1 MKKPVLILLA
11 LVLITAGAS
20 FFFSRKN
27 IKTQKSFSV
36 DCQKPRIQAIPRLML
51 WAWERPEDLRFLD
64 PTQAGVAY
72 LAATLTL
79 TGDRVAVRPRLQP
92 LKVAQGA
99 YVMTVVR
106 IEVSQDDRPTLS
118 DPQRTQVVA
127 EILKAMKSP
136 NVAALQIDF
145 DARQS
150 ERGFYRALL
159 TDVRAQ
165 LPQTMPLVMT
175 ALASWCLFDTWTDDL
190 PVDDVVP
197 MVFRMGKDTENVVK
211 FLASNQGFRSQLCGC
226 SVGIALDELRPEIP
240 TNRRVY
246 AFNLRSWTPQQ
257 FKFLSEK
264 VLP

>member
-11 LVLITAGAS
+11 LVLVAAGAS
-20 FFFSRKN
+20 FFFARKN

-36 DCQKPRIQAIPRLML
+36 DCQKPRIQPIPRLML

-64 PTQAGVAY
+64 PAQAGVAY

-79 TGDRVAVRPRLQP
+79 SGDGVEVRPRLQP
-92 LKVAQGA
+92 LKVPPGA
-99 YVMTVVR
+99 YVMAVVR
-106 IEVSQDDRPTLS
+106 IEVDPEQSPIRSESQRQQT
-118 DPQRTQVVA
+118 VA

-150 ERGFYRALL
+150 ERDFYRALL
-159 TDVRAQ
+159 TDLRAS
-165 LPQTMPLVMT
+165 LPETMPLVMT
-175 ALASWCLFDTWTDDL
+175 ALASWCLFDDWTHDL

-211 FLASNQGFRSQLCGC
+211 FLASNQGFRSKLCGC

-264 VLP
+264 VSP